1 MNDYLEFEQP
11 IAELE
16 HKLNELRQFS
26 QQSQVDLGDEIVRL
40 EEKRQALITSI
51 FSDLNDWHIAQLAR
65 HPKRPYTSD
74 YLRLI
79 FTDFRELHGD
89 RAYADDAAIMGGL
102 ARFGDQAVVVMG
114 HEKGRD
120 TKAKVKRNF
129 GMPRP
134 EGYRKALRLM
144 KLAERFGLP
153 VITFI
158 DTPGAYPGIGAEERG
173 QSEAIARNLYEMS
186 KLKVPTIACVI
197 GEGGSGGALA
207 IGVAD
212 KVLMLQYGM
221 YSVIS
226 PEGCASILWRSA
238 EKAQEA
244 AQAMQVTAPHLLKLG
259 LIDGIVEEP
268 QGGAHRHPEQMAE
281 NLRAVLAKEL
291 ASLKAL
297 GQDERLKTR
306 YDKIRHY
313 GHFLNTPA

>member
-1 MNDYLEFEQP
+1 MHSDYLEFEQP
-11 IAELE
+11 IADLE

-40 EEKRQALITSI
+40 EEKRQALIEST
-51 FSDLNDWHIAQLAR
+51 FADLNDWHIAQLAR
-65 HPKRPYTSD
+65 HPTRPYTSD

-89 RAYADDAAIMGGL
+89 RAYSDDAAIVGGL
-102 ARFGDQAVVVMG
+102 ARFGEQAVVVIG

-153 VITFI
+153 VMTFI

-186 KLKVPTIACVI
+186 KLNVPTIACVI

-212 KVLMLQYGM
+212 RVLMLQYGM

-259 LIDGIVEEP
+259 LIDGIIEEP
-268 QGGAHRHPEQMAE
+268 QGGAHRNPEQMAQS
-281 NLRAVLAKEL
+281 LRETLAREL
-291 ASLKAL
+291 RTLQAMSEI
-297 GQDERLKTR
+297 ERMNAR
-306 YDKIRHY
+306 YEKIRHY
-313 GHFLNTPA
+313 GHFLAS